1 MLAFAAGIWPSML
14 PLAARAATQAQPFSI
29 DLPPDFVVLKAPT
42 APSYASRSSLGGV
55 IFVAGDYRNTIATT
69 GGATTIS
76 IQLLDRAPAPAATT
90 ELADALAS
98 VRDASSGLPVKGATQ
113 VLTDTL
119 RRVDEGGSSFEMLT
133 PLIAGDPR
141 STTPDLVRH
150 TLVRTLPFAPAGS
163 SGLLVLW
170 AGARESDWRSGAGD
184 ALRAAAET
192 LVVRPSFHA
201 R

>member
-1 MLAFAAGIWPSML
+1 M
-14 PLAARAATQAQPFSI
+14 
-29 DLPPDFVVLKAPT
+29 
-42 APSYASRSSLGGV
+42 
-55 IFVAGDYRNTIATT
+55 
-69 GGATTIS
+69 
-76 IQLLDRAPAPAATT
+76 
-90 ELADALAS
+90 
-98 VRDASSGLPVKGATQ
+98 
-113 VLTDTL
+113 LTDTL
-119 RRVDEGGSSFEMLT
+119 RRVGEGGSSFEMLT